1 MSISINNILNWILR
15 IVILILIQVLILK
28 KVHLPWDNNQYGQFF
43 LYPVIII
50 FLPAATSRPFT
61 LLLAFIIGL
70 IVDIFYN
77 SPGVHTGSLVL
88 MSYIKPY
95 AFSLLEPRLGIK
107 IGQES
112 ASYSFGFAWLF
123 IYTSILIFAFCLS
136 YFILE
141 IFTAYYFVDIL
152 LKTFISFILSLIL
165 MSFYIIIFNP
175 KI

>member
-1 MSISINNILNWILR
+1 MPISTNNVLKWVLR
-15 IVILILIQVLILK
+15 IIMLVLVQVLILK
-28 KVHLPWDNNQYGQFF
+28 KVHLPWDKSQYGQFF

-50 FLPAATSRPFT
+50 FLPAATSRPFS
-61 LLLAFIIGL
+61 LLLAFVVGL
-70 IVDIFYN
+70 TVDMFYN

-88 MSYIKPY
+88 MAYLKPY

-123 IYTSILIFAFCLS
+123 VYTSILIFAFCLS

-141 IFTAYYFVDIL
+141 IFTAYYLVDIL
-152 LKTFISFILSLIL
+152 LKTVLSFILSLIL
-165 MSFYIIIFNP
+165 ISFYIVIFNP